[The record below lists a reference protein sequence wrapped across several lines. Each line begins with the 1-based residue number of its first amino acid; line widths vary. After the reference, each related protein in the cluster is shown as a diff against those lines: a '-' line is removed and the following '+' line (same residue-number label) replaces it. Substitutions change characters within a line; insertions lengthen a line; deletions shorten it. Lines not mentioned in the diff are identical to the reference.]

1 MRTGATQPLDRF
13 PLVNTSS
20 ADEMQAALSLT
31 YAKPA
36 MEFLDGEQ
44 VIRTTV
50 NHRQLRHIGLVYAS
64 FGASLRLQYPETDLA
79 AQIFLIGGKGEAR
92 TGGASVAI
100 SQDRSV
106 VISPGEPLNIV
117 SDPKFQRLV
126 LTVKSESL
134 AGKLAAIVG
143 ESCNDV
149 LKFEPAQNYALPSAR
164 ALRSHFLFLIETM
177 NASVAPIPKIVLAEF
192 EQTLIMS
199 FLHANRNNY
208 SHLLERAPPAVG
220 SWQVRRAEEYIEAN
234 CRQAITLEISA
245 TRVARAFVA
254 CLRHSGGLAVVRSGN
269 SRTRCDYDTRA
280 GCCSIRTLLQQL
292 WRRPWPAGSLTSAV
306 SKMLIS
312 WLLASRRRRRSSPA
326 GAWARRG
333 TDQSG
338 FARPLWRG
346 RLSPTIFTMRGT
358 SRMAPTQPS
367 NFLIKLG

>member
-20 ADEMQAALSLT
+20 ADEMQAALSQT

-50 NHRQLRHIGLVYAS
+50 NHRQLRHVGLVYAS

-79 AQIFLIGGKGEAR
+79 AQIFLIGGKGEAC

-134 AGKLAAIVG
+134 AGKLSAIVG

-192 EQTLIMS
+192 EQTLIVS

-208 SHLLERAPPAVG
+208 SHLLEQAPPAVG

-234 CRQAITLEISA
+234 CRQAITLEDLRDAGGAGVRCLSQA
-245 TRVARAFVA
+245 FRGARGCSLREFADQVR
-254 CLRHSGGLAVVRSGN
+254 LRHARQLLLDPDTTTTVVAAALACGFADLGRFENAYILAFGEPPA
-269 SRTRCDYDTRA
+269 T
-280 GCCSIRTLLQQL
+280 TL
-292 WRRPWPAGSLTSAV
+292 
-306 SKMLIS
+306 
-312 WLLASRRRRRSSPA
+312 
-326 GAWARRG
+326 
-333 TDQSG
+333 QSG
-338 FARPLWRG
+338 RGVGQARH
-346 RLSPTIFTMRGT
+346 
-358 SRMAPTQPS
+358 
-367 NFLIKLG
+367 